1 MMSSIPRT
9 LQAWP
14 PGRATQLIATP
25 KTVDLISQIDPRVFQ
40 SLLPGQFTAKIT
52 VPEPYPDDTFTL

>member
-1 MMSSIPRT
+1 MG
-9 LQAWP
+9 AK
-14 PGRATQLIATP
+14 AIATP

-40 SLLPGQFTAKIT
+40 SPLPGQFTAKIT